1 MISLE
6 EIGGLY
12 QSIPANLKDPRT
24 KSFAYACDRQ
34 IKRLLE
40 CAAKV
45 KVWCDVGSV
54 EEKYLDYLAA
64 DSRALFYNSE
74 LTPDAKRE
82 LIINSPYW
90 YMKLGTLTALEEI
103 VTAVFGEGKVE
114 EWFCYGGEA
123 YHFRIHVTNADVSSS
138 QNKMFKE
145 MLRGVKRLSAQLE
158 AIDYIFQEEFLAQAD
173 LESGLRM
180 ISSFY
185 PRYNTPPFL
194 LDGRAR
200 LDGTY
205 YLNGYLSG
213 ETLDFY
219 PVMLRV
225 IMGTDW
231 RAGTAGTVGLQ
242 LYFCPWVQLNIEND
256 TALRI
261 WGAVCVKTQLTN
273 QLFFYGSV
281 ETETQI
287 SNQLTMQGA
296 AEGHMDA
303 EASAQIIGDSEMEIA
318 QESAL
323 QMQTSI
329 GESGGVKTDG
339 TLIVE
344 KDLWMLDGSVMLDGS
359 RILDAEI
366 YEEEI

>member
-12 QSIPANLKDPRT
+12 QSIPTNLKDSRT
-24 KSFAYACDRQ
+24 KAFAYACDRQ

-40 CAAKV
+40 CAAKM
-45 KVWCDVGSV
+45 KVWCDIGKV
-54 EEKYLDYLAA
+54 EEKYLDYLAV
-64 DSRALFYNSE
+64 DSRALFYNPE
-74 LTPDAKRE
+74 LAPDAKRE

-90 YMKLGTLTALEEI
+90 YMKLGTLNALEEI

-114 EWFCYGGEA
+114 EWFQYGGEP
-123 YHFRIHVTNADVSSS
+123 YHFRIHVTNANVSSN
-138 QNKMFKE
+138 QNRMFKE
-145 MLRGVKRLSAQLE
+145 TLRGVKRLSAQLE
-158 AIDYIFQEEFLAQAD
+158 AIDYIFRDEFVERVD

-205 YLNGYLSG
+205 RLNGYLSG

-219 PVMLRV
+219 PAMLRM
-225 IMGTDW
+225 IAGADW
-231 RAGTAGTVGLQ
+231 RTGTAGTLGAQ
-242 LYFCPWVQLNIEND
+242 LCFQPWVQLVLGNGVS
-256 TALRI
+256 LRI
-261 WGAVCVKTQLTN
+261 WGAARAKTQLTS
-273 QLFFYGSV
+273 QLFFYGSANAK
-281 ETETQI
+281 TQNN
-287 SNQLTMQGA
+287 SQLMMQGA
-296 AEGHMDA
+296 VKERVDA
-303 EASAQIIGDSEMEIA
+303 DASAQIIGDAETGIA

-323 QMQTSI
+323 QMQISI

-344 KDLWMLDGSVMLDGS
+344 KDLWRLDGSVMLDGS

-366 YEEEI
+366 YEEKI